1 LTAAWPWEEI
11 EIMSDSKKSR
21 RPRIE
26 PRLKVWLELDGQ
38 YVFGHGLS
46 EILQAVQAAGSMKQ
60 AAEQLGKSYRH
71 VWARIKEAQ
80 TALGTPLVET
90 RVGGSGSQRSVLTT
104 DAEQLLAHFEALR
117 SRLREVM
124 EGEFAS
130 CFASRSRTPPTRVSP
145 SVD

>member
-1 LTAAWPWEEI
+1 
-11 EIMSDSKKSR
+11 MSDLKKSR

-46 EILQAVQAAGSMKQ
+46 RILHAVQAAGSMKQ

-71 VWARIKEAQ
+71 VWSRIKEAE
-80 TALGTPLVET
+80 TALGAPLVET

-104 DAEQLLAHFEALR
+104 HAERLLADFKALR
-117 SRLREVM
+117 SRLRAVM
-124 EGEFAS
+124 EGEFVS
-130 CFASRSRTPPTRVSP
+130 CFASCSGTPLSEKPP